1 MHLFFSDP
9 GLIRGLVGAFSM
21 LMYRHTWVSNS
32 SYSRKMKRC
41 YNRRIDTR
49 YESSSRD
56 CFANFSFSHFPRR
69 LQACSRMQLLVVR
82 VNCHHLQPLPCGSN
96 LSISFRTSASV
107 KALPVPPIK
116 LLHNAGLYASAFHRV
131 FSSKK
136 TAYLL
141 CELSESGTI
150 FSAVRFFNMEID
162 IF

>member
-1 MHLFFSDP
+1 MHLFFSDL

-41 YNRRIDTR
+41 YNRRIDTSR

-82 VNCHHLQPLPCGSN
+82 VNSHHLQPLPCGSN
-96 LSISFRTSASV
+96 LSISFITSASV
-107 KALPVPPIK
+107 KTLPPIK
-116 LLHNAGLYASAFHRV
+116 LPHDAGLYASAFRRV
-131 FSSKK
+131 YSSKK
-136 TAYLL
+136 CCLFVML
-141 CELSESGTI
+141 
-150 FSAVRFFNMEID
+150 VV
-162 IF
+162 